1 MKTKHMHTN
10 YEMIL
15 PFIQAAD
22 ANDGHKRFE
31 SKGYMPLS
39 VENLCYTDYKG
50 NPVYSI
56 THWGEQNGDLMHDPD
71 MTFSVNA
78 EDKSIRPLTF
88 QNDYMGI
95 YQEVFIERDGKT
107 LYSRRLLVDLDDFL
121 WQWLKNIQAQGFN
134 PKEG

>member
-22 ANDGHKRFE
+22 ENDGHKKIVNG
-31 SKGYMPLS
+31 SYMPLTI
-39 VENLCYTDYKG
+39 ENLCYNDYKG

-56 THWGEQNGDLMHDPD
+56 THYGEMNGDLMSDPD
-71 MTFSVNA
+71 MTVSIDKENRSV
-78 EDKSIRPLTF
+78 RPLTF
-88 QNDYMGI
+88 QNDYMRI
-95 YQEVFIERDGKT
+95 YQQVFIERDGKT
-107 LYSRRLLVDLDDFL
+107 LYSRRLLVDLDEFL

-134 PKEG
+134 PNA